1 MSQDR
6 QPLPAGRMGFGPGQ
20 LWVSR
25 GKSATA
31 AQAADQAVALGFSL
45 RRERAD
51 QPEVQALIAALDA
64 YQHELYPAAN
74 NHLMPIAALMQPQV
88 RLLVVRDAQQR
99 AVGCGAVVL
108 LEEYAELKRM
118 MVAPERRD
126 QGLGIL
132 LVSALQ
138 KEALASG
145 RHLLRLETG
154 VRQPAAQRLYE
165 RMGFERCGPFGEYR
179 ADPFSIFMEKLLTS

>member
-1 MSQDR
+1 
-6 QPLPAGRMGFGPGQ
+6 MGFAPGQ

-25 GKSATA
+25 GRAVAQPSRSETA
-31 AQAADQAVALGFSL
+31 AFSI

-64 YQHELYPAAN
+64 YQNELYPAAN
-74 NHLMPIAALMQPQV
+74 NHLLPLTALMQPQV

-99 AVGCGAVVL
+99 AVACGALVL
-108 LEEYAELKRM
+108 HEDHAELKRM
-118 MVAPERRD
+118 MVAPEQR
-126 QGLGIL
+126 GLGLGSL

-138 KEALASG
+138 KEALAAG

-165 RMGFERCGPFGEYR
+165 RMGFERCGPFGNYR
-179 ADPFSIFMEKLLTS
+179 ADPFSLFMEKLLTS

>member
-6 QPLPAGRMGFGPGQ
+6 LPLPSGRMGFAPGQ

-25 GKSATA
+25 GKAATA
-31 AQAADQAVALGFSL
+31 AQSAALLAAYSL

-51 QPEVQALIAALDA
+51 QPEVQALSDALDA
-64 YQHELYPAAN
+64 YQKELYPAAN
-74 NHLMPIAALMQPQV
+74 KHRLPIAALVQPQV

-108 LEEYAELKRM
+108 HEDHAELKRM
-118 MVAPERRD
+118 VVAPPQR
-126 QGLGIL
+126 GLGLGSL

-138 KEALASG
+138 KEALSAG
-145 RHLLRLETG
+145 RHLLRLQAG

-165 RMGFERCGPFGEYR
+165 RMGFERCGPFGDYR
-179 ADPFSIFMEKLLTS
+179 ADPFSVFMEKLLTS

>member
-6 QPLPAGRMGFGPGQ
+6 LPPVSTGRMGFAPGQ

-25 GKSATA
+25 GRAVAQPSRSETA
-31 AQAADQAVALGFSL
+31 AFSI

-64 YQHELYPAAN
+64 YQNELYPAAN
-74 NHLMPIAALMQPQV
+74 NHLLPLTALMQPQV

-99 AVGCGAVVL
+99 AVACGALVL
-108 LEEYAELKRM
+108 HEDHAELKRM
-118 MVAPERRD
+118 MVAPEQR
-126 QGLGIL
+126 GLGLGSL

-138 KEALASG
+138 KEALAAG

-165 RMGFERCGPFGEYR
+165 RMGFERCGPFGNYR
-179 ADPFSIFMEKLLTS
+179 ADPFSLFMEKLLTS